1 MSEIEVKVRRLA
13 PIITEL
19 SCLTRQILCKFA
31 NLGWGE
37 INPPSLGKKAAAA
50 RSTGLRPIH
59 FSNRGNGR
67 GSQLPANYYKI
78 VMSSK

>member
-1 MSEIEVKVRRLA
+1 MSEIEVKVRCLA
-13 PIITEL
+13 PIITVL

-31 NLGWGE
+31 NLGGAKS
-37 INPPSLGKKAAAA
+37 IRFRKVKKAAAA

-78 VMSSK
+78 VMSRK